1 MANFDKLLG
10 TVQRA
15 ERFNPD
21 QEQSNL
27 FKKRSE
33 EAAERRANEKRGAEA
48 KETAIQALGRIKG
61 MLEAGDRSDEA
72 LALLLID
79 AVEAFEAIAADERV
93 SKTADKAISL
103 LQGYALFGQP
113 EDTEKEILHLQSEL
127 EALKASRELED
138 VEGRRRIDWAIRTLE
153 RRLESLIRSLP
164 GIQKTIAAL
173 AKDESPAP
181 IICRVEKKKGIKSES
196 IKVTIID

>member
-15 ERFNPD
+15 ESFNPD
-21 QEQSNL
+21 QEQQN
-27 FKKRSE
+27 FFEKQAE

-103 LQGYALFGQP
+103 LQGFSFFDHPKDA
-113 EDTEKEILHLQSEL
+113 EAEILHLQSEL

-196 IKVTIID
+196 IKVTVID

>member
-1 MANFDKLLG
+1 MADLKNLLG
-10 TVQRA
+10 TVERA

-48 KETAIQALGRIKG
+48 KETAIHAIGRIKRG
-61 MLEAGDRSDEA
+61 LEAGKRSDQA

-79 AVEAFEAIAADERV
+79 AVEALEAIAADERA
-93 SKTADKAISL
+93 SKPADKAISL
-103 LQGYALFGQP
+103 LQGFSFFDHPKDA
-113 EDTEKEILHLQSEL
+113 EAEILHLQSKL

-181 IICRVEKKKGIKSES
+181 IICRIEKKKGIKSES

>member
-1 MANFDKLLG
+1 MADLKNLLG
-10 TVQRA
+10 TVERA

-48 KETAIQALGRIKG
+48 KETAIHAIGRIKRG
-61 MLEAGDRSDEA
+61 LEAGKRSDQA

-79 AVEAFEAIAADERV
+79 AVEALEAIAADERA
-93 SKTADKAISL
+93 SKPADKAISL

-113 EDTEKEILHLQSEL
+113 EDTEKEILRLQSEL
-127 EALKASRELED
+127 EALRASRELED
-138 VEGRRRIDWAIRTLE
+138 LEGRKRIEWAIRAYE
-153 RRLESLIRSLP
+153 RRLESLLHSLP
-164 GIQKTIAAL
+164 AMKKHLAAM
-173 AKDESPAP
+173 ARATDPKP
-181 IICRVEKKKGIKSES
+181 ILCRVEKKKGIKSES

>member
-1 MANFDKLLG
+1 MADLKNLLG

-15 ERFNPD
+15 ESFNPD
-21 QEQSNL
+21 QEQQN
-27 FKKRSE
+27 FFEKQAE

-79 AVEAFEAIAADERV
+79 AVEAFEAIAADERA

-113 EDTEKEILHLQSEL
+113 EDTEKEILRLQSEL
-127 EALKASRELED
+127 EALRASRELED
-138 VEGRRRIDWAIRTLE
+138 LEGRKRIEWAIRACE
-153 RRLESLIRSLP
+153 RRLESLLHSLP
-164 GIQKTIAAL
+164 AMKKHLAAM
-173 AKDESPAP
+173 ARATDPKP
-181 IICRVEKKKGIKSES
+181 ILCRVEKKKGIKSES

>member
-15 ERFNPD
+15 ESFNPD

-27 FKKRSE
+27 FEKRAE
-33 EAAERRANEKRGAEA
+33 EAAERRANERRGAEA

-113 EDTEKEILHLQSEL
+113 EDTEKEILRLQSEL
-127 EALKASRELED
+127 EALRASRELED
-138 VEGRRRIDWAIRTLE
+138 LEGRKRIEWAIRAYE
-153 RRLESLIRSLP
+153 RRLESLLHSLP
-164 GIQKTIAAL
+164 AMKKHLAAM
-173 AKDESPAP
+173 ARATDPKP
-181 IICRVEKKKGIKSES
+181 ILCRVEKKKGIKSES

>member
-79 AVEAFEAIAADERV
+79 AVEALEAIAADERA
-93 SKTADKAISL
+93 SKPADKAISL
-103 LQGYALFGQP
+103 LQGFSFFDHPKDA
-113 EDTEKEILHLQSEL
+113 EAEILHLQSEL

-138 VEGRRRIDWAIRTLE
+138 VEGRKRIEWAIRACE
-153 RRLESLIRSLP
+153 RRLESLLHSLP
-164 GIQKTIAAL
+164 AMKKHLAAM
-173 AKDESPAP
+173 ARATDPKP
-181 IICRVEKKKGIKSES
+181 ILCRVEKKKGIKSES

>member
-15 ERFNPD
+15 ESFNPD
-21 QEQSNL
+21 QEQQN
-27 FKKRSE
+27 FFEKQAE

-79 AVEAFEAIAADERV
+79 AVEAFEAIADERV

-113 EDTEKEILHLQSEL
+113 EDTEKEILRLQSEL
-127 EALKASRELED
+127 EALRASRELED
-138 VEGRRRIDWAIRTLE
+138 LEGRKRIEWAIRACE
-153 RRLESLIRSLP
+153 RRLESLLHSLP
-164 GIQKTIAAL
+164 AMKKHLAAM
-173 AKDESPAP
+173 ARATDPKP
-181 IICRVEKKKGIKSES
+181 ILCRVEKKKGIKSES

>member
-1 MANFDKLLG
+1 MADLKNLLG
-10 TVQRA
+10 TVERA

-48 KETAIQALGRIKG
+48 KETAIHAIGRIKRG
-61 MLEAGDRSDEA
+61 LEAGKRSDQA

-79 AVEAFEAIAADERV
+79 AVEALEAIAADERA
-93 SKTADKAISL
+93 SKPADKAISL
-103 LQGYALFGQP
+103 LQGFSFFDHPKDA
-113 EDTEKEILHLQSEL
+113 EAEILHLQSKL

-138 VEGRRRIDWAIRTLE
+138 VEGRKRIEWAIRAYE
-153 RRLESLIRSLP
+153 RRLESLLHSLP
-164 GIQKTIAAL
+164 VMKKHLAAM
-173 AKDESPAP
+173 ARATDPKP
-181 IICRVEKKKGIKSES
+181 ILCRVEKKKGIKSES

>member
-15 ERFNPD
+15 ESFNPD
-21 QEQSNL
+21 QEQQN
-27 FKKRSE
+27 FFEKQAE

-113 EDTEKEILHLQSEL
+113 EDTEKEILLLQSKL
-127 EALKASRELED
+127 EALRASRELED
-138 VEGRRRIDWAIRTLE
+138 LEGRKRIEWAIRAYE
-153 RRLESLIRSLP
+153 RRLESLLHSLP
-164 GIQKTIAAL
+164 VMKKHLAAM
-173 AKDESPAP
+173 ARATDPKP
-181 IICRVEKKKGIKSES
+181 ILCRVEKKKGIKSES
-196 IKVTIID
+196 IKVTVID